1 MGLSHRTMTFSNPVY
16 IQSSGTAV
24 GPKEGAGPLAGS
36 FDYRYTDIY
45 CNEKSWEMAER
56 ALMKQAIKQ
65 CLTKNHLSIDSV
77 DLFVAGDLSNQTTA
91 SSFVARD
98 LQLPYIG
105 TYSACATSVETLII
119 SGVWVSSGLADLVLA
134 AASSHYG
141 ACEKQFR
148 YPTEFAVQKP
158 ETAQTTV
165 TGAGAVLLGKKR
177 TQIQLTEATIGRVQ
191 DLGIT
196 DPMSLGA
203 AMAPA
208 AAEVTIGH
216 LHKTNQQV
224 SDFDLIVTGDLAIS
238 GSEIYRKLLREQ
250 GIYITGRYEDCGV
263 MMYHSKQQALA
274 GGSGAGCSASVVY
287 GHIYHR
293 LLAGELKRVLVV
305 ATGALL
311 SSMTVLQKQSIPA
324 IAHAIVL
331 ERRN

>member
-1 MGLSHRTMTFSNPVY
+1 
-16 IQSSGTAV
+16 
-24 GPKEGAGPLAGS
+24 
-36 FDYRYTDIY
+36 
-45 CNEKSWEMAER
+45 MAER

-274 GGSGAGCSASVVY
+274 GEWRRLFRIRCIWAYLPSPSRRRTKTCPCRCNWGPSKFDDRFTKAIDPSNCPCNCPGKEELANGVFMGVFSRWSHLFNRSGFARRSKADPCSNA
-287 GHIYHR
+287 
-293 LLAGELKRVLVV
+293 
-305 ATGALL
+305 
-311 SSMTVLQKQSIPA
+311 
-324 IAHAIVL
+324 
-331 ERRN
+331 RRDGNSGNRP